1 MTVNTVFHE
10 LITPFRGQ
18 LLPNTRRLSCF
29 IGTLAGRRNEPGVF
43 KGAGKADDF
52 TAVGKVPEIPII
64 PVKTAEIF
72 DSACHF
78 PAQPAAGNTDRF
90 RPDVSNLYTHGNT
103 HTQTYASARLHM
115 QSCTFA
121 QMHHAYAA
129 WVAQAAQAN
138 ACTKK
143 D

>member
-1 MTVNTVFHE
+1 M
-10 LITPFRGQ
+10 
-18 LLPNTRRLSCF
+18 PNTRCLSCF

-78 PAQPAAGNTDRF
+78 PAQPAPGNMDRF
-90 RPDVSNLYTHGNT
+90 RPDVNNSHTHGNT
-103 HTQTYASARLHM
+103 RNAEKNKRMYGYTLLLHA
-115 QSCTFA
+115 QSCVFA
-121 QMHHAYAA
+121 LSHYTLTHTHKLRFRMIR
-129 WVAQAAQAN
+129 
-138 ACTKK
+138 
-143 D
+143 